1 MKRMAALLLAVAM
14 CLSISTFGEE
24 DLIGSWEC
32 VATVLNGV
40 LTEKEENEKEL
51 WAFRPDGTWQ
61 LYDGNVIDYTFTE
74 DKITISY
81 DDSFSKLIGYENRV
95 LTKEYSYILNDDV
108 LVLIYT
114 VNGSSTYMV
123 HQRESGEGL
132 FGRWNQVAWL
142 YNEEDYKAWQNTST
156 LTEELVDEFIDFCTD
171 GKCVF
176 WQACYP
182 AYDDWVE
189 IPDLTFRY
197 AVSGEKL
204 TLSMGNDVYDV
215 GYTFEDGQLVLTF
228 TDSYLDDGDWVNR
241 EEKVFLSRV
250 Q

>member
-1 MKRMAALLLAVAM
+1 MKRMAALLLALVI
-14 CLSISTFGEE
+14 CLSISAFGAE

-51 WAFRPDGTWQ
+51 WVFRPDGTWQ
-61 LYDGNVIDYTFTE
+61 LYGGNVFDYTFTDDRITVSYE
-74 DKITISY
+74 DWLG
-81 DDSFSKLIGYENRV
+81 KLIGYANRA

-114 VNGSSTYMV
+114 VNERSIYMV
-123 HQRESGEGL
+123 YQRESGEGL
-132 FGRWNQVAWL
+132 FGRWNKVAWL

-156 LTEELVDEFIDFCTD
+156 LTEEPVDEFIDFCTD
-171 GKCVF
+171 GMCVF
-176 WQACYP
+176 WQLCISE
-182 AYDDWVE
+182 YDDWAE
-189 IPDLTFRY
+189 IPDLTFKY
-197 AVSGEKL
+197 AVNGEKL

-215 GYTFEDGQLVLTF
+215 GYTYEDGQLVLTF
-228 TDSYLDDGDWVNR
+228 TDSYLDGRDWVNT
-241 EEKVFLSRV
+241 EEKVFLSCV